1 MQTKLNSKGR
11 RNKRKNCCRQG
22 RAKAW
27 GVEGADE
34 FKFRRGEKERKN
46 GCRKGRAKA
55 WGMEG
60 ADEFKFRRGEKEWL
74 QGGPSE
80 GLGHGGRRRI

>member
-1 MQTKLNSKGR
+1 MGRSWLREAGLGGLQTKLNSKGR

-34 FKFRRGEKERKN
+34 FKFRRGEKERKK
-46 GCRKGRAKA
+46 GCRKGRAKGRK
-55 WGMEG
+55 WVR
-60 ADEFKFRRGEKEWL
+60 K
-74 QGGPSE
+74 SE
-80 GLGHGGRRRI
+80 CWVRYLYP